1 VSVANAVLIV
11 IQRKAAPVVQY
22 YRLEPVALAF
32 FALLTY
38 FNHTRTRTSST
49 ALLLFWPFYFLAL
62 GFWTRTMIETRLPSF
77 STVLILKAVTVG
89 LSLLSFILEC
99 VGPEPDTVPDERESP
114 ILTANIFS
122 LWVGRR
128 QSRFLAVYAC

>member
-1 VSVANAVLIV
+1 MSIANAVLIV
-11 IQRKAAPVVQY
+11 TQRRTVPVVQY
-22 YRLEPVALAF
+22 YRLEPAALAS

-62 GFWTRTMIETRLPSF
+62 GFWTRTMIETRLSSF
-77 STVLILKAVTVG
+77 STILILKAVTVG

-99 VGPEPDTVPDERESP
+99 VGPEPDRIPDDKESP

-122 LWVGRR
+122 LWVGRL
-128 QSRFLAVYAC
+128 SGFLTVYVC